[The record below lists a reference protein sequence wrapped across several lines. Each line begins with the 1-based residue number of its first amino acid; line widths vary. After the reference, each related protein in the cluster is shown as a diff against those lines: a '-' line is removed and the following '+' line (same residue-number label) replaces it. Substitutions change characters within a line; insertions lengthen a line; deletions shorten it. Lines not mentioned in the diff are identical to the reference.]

1 MILQKLLE
9 YADLVLKKHLLL
21 SSMLN
26 STVKVMII
34 VFRIIWIESL
44 KEQHLFEMEIF
55 YNIKNVF
62 TSYYFWTAVYKYA
75 IWTFFI
81 FI

>member
-26 STVKVMII
+26 TTVKVMII
-34 VFRIIWIESL
+34 VFKIIWIESL

-55 YNIKNVF
+55 
-62 TSYYFWTAVYKYA
+62 
-75 IWTFFI
+75 
-81 FI
+81 